1 MRSYRPSFVRRGA
14 VRFAAAGL
22 VLVAS
27 CKREPVEEE
36 SKSEDEVVTVVEA
49 IEPPAPYEP
58 EPFEVRT
65 ITRSKDLGPPFK
77 ELRFRPTLTLAKGH
91 SLRIEQQEL
100 PGNRV
105 VIYETDVKA
114 DRETGRLYATDTG
127 EVLAE
132 FGQLWKVSKEQRVA
146 DVFTADR
153 AHHLLHLDTGRL
165 ISARPSVPEGTVEQT
180 RIVFFPPPMSWV
192 WLFAR
197 TTDGDVYHAQW
208 EDLDTHPPALTEN
221 FPIWP
226 STSPYDT
233 LVLDPARGEPGQ
245 RPACLKVSFYPDRT
259 FKCFPDSFGDYTFA
273 TGDIY
278 FDETGKIGKDPRSAR
293 ALPVCERRTSSH
305 WFAGSRIVIECLDK
319 ISHQLMVWSP
329 DRVAV
334 SPLQE
339 HLSGLASYMNNPV
352 VVVGKPIE
360 ARTTWFD
367 LGRLVRYETDPLWP
381 FIFGAKGQS
390 RMVVVSGTNY
400 GETLLLDLPD
410 ERLSLISKRSGCYA
424 YDFWFT
430 REWGVAYECQDRKRR
445 LIETHVVDF
454 DRRRVVKV
462 KSKNVWYDGER
473 SVIAVTGGGRQVSV
487 MRD

>member
-22 VLVAS
+22 VVVAS

-36 SKSEDEVVTVVEA
+36 TKSEDEVVTVVEA
-49 IEPPAPYEP
+49 VEPPAPYEP

-91 SLRIEQQEL
+91 SLRIAQQEL

-132 FGQLWKVSKEQRVA
+132 FGQLWKVSKEKKVA

-208 EDLDTHPPALTEN
+208 EDLDTHPPPLTEK

-245 RPACLKVSFYPDRT
+245 RPVCLGVSFYPDST
-259 FKCFPDSFGDYTFA
+259 FRCYTDMSGDYAFA
-273 TGDIY
+273 SGYIH
-278 FDETGKIGKDPRSAR
+278 FGETGKIGRDPNSAR
-293 ALPVCERRTSSH
+293 ALPTCKRKNSST
-305 WFAGSRIVIECLDK
+305 WFAGSRIVTQCVGET
-319 ISHQLMVWSP
+319 SNQLMVWSP
-329 DRVAV
+329 ERVAV
-334 SPLQE
+334 SPLPEQMQ
-339 HLSGLASYMNNPV
+339 GRGNYPV
-352 VVVGKPIE
+352 IALGKTVEP
-360 ARTTWFD
+360 RTTWFD
-367 LGRLVRYETDPLWP
+367 IVRLIRYETHPLWP
-381 FIFGAKGQS
+381 FVFGEDGQT
-390 RMVVVSGTNY
+390 RMVVVSDTNY
-400 GETLLLDLPD
+400 GETLLLDLLE
-410 ERLSLISKRSGCYA
+410 ERLALVSRRSGCYA

-430 REWGVAYECQDRKRR
+430 REWGVAYKCQDRKRR
-445 LIETHVVDF
+445 LIETHFVDF
-454 DRRRVVKV
+454 ERRRVVKV

-487 MRD
+487 MRER